1 MIECKLNL
9 KSLLFIM
16 TLLLLILP
24 IRCVEERDDD
34 LDDLKYSNSPALQ
47 EKDEEGESQDDSF
60 ESNDK
65 LRHTADM
72 DDF

>member
-47 EKDEEGESQDDSF
+47 EK
-60 ESNDK
+60 
-65 LRHTADM
+65 R
-72 DDF
+72 

>member
-34 LDDLKYSNSPALQ
+34 LDDLKYSNSPSC
-47 EKDEEGESQDDSF
+47 K
-60 ESNDK
+60 K
-65 LRHTADM
+65 R
-72 DDF
+72 

>member
-34 LDDLKYSNSPALQ
+34 LDDLKYSNSPSLQ